1 MRKQKN
7 GRILNIL
14 SINSF
19 YSQENTTNNSL
30 TTLAIQGMSN
40 SLAREGS
47 KNQIKINTLLTSPF
61 DSYSIE
67 KIVPVVSFLVHDSCI
82 ENGAII
88 EASAGFVSKLRI
100 ERGEGWFFPKNYTA
114 EDVKEKIKEI
124 NSFGKNS
131 DYPAA
136 YSESL
141 LKSMSLNYIQKPK
154 I

>member
-40 SLAREGS
+40 TLAREGS

-100 ERGEGWFFPKNYTA
+100 ERGEGWFFQ
-114 EDVKEKIKEI
+114 KITQ
-124 NSFGKNS
+124 
-131 DYPAA
+131 
-136 YSESL
+136 L
-141 LKSMSLNYIQKPK
+141 RT
-154 I
+154 